1 MPVWSVVVYC
11 HSNSIKGAPMPDVG
25 NKQLRSWMFVPGNR
39 DRFIQKAKTSS
50 ADAILLD
57 IEDGVLPAEKP
68 DARRMIAA
76 ALSQQDAGPRRYVRV
91 NALSTPW
98 FQPDLE
104 AVIVSGIEGICL
116 TKVVK
121 PQDILETA
129 SLIEGLEKK
138 RGIEIGKVR
147 ILAAIESA
155 RGLMNSL
162 AIADAHPRVIG
173 LMFGAEDYA
182 LDLGLGARREKE
194 AAELLFAR
202 SHVVNAAAAANVLS
216 IDGVF
221 PNLDDP
227 EGLVADVRQARRL
240 GFTSKS
246 TFNPRQIDVI
256 NQVFSPQPD
265 EIEYARKIA
274 AGFRAAEARGDASV
288 AVGGQLV
295 DRPIV
300 LRALRILE
308 VIGE

>member
-1 MPVWSVVVYC
+1 
-11 HSNSIKGAPMPDVG
+11 
-25 NKQLRSWMFVPGNR
+25 MFVPGNR
-39 DRFIQKAKTSS
+39 DRFIQKAKSSS
-50 ADAILLD
+50 ADAVLLD
-57 IEDGVLPAEKP
+57 IEDGVLPAEKQ

-76 ALSQQDAGPRRYVRV
+76 ALREPWSGPLRYVRV

-98 FQPDLE
+98 LEPDLE
-104 AVIVSGIEGICL
+104 AVIGPGIDGICL
-116 TKVVK
+116 TKVMR

-129 SLIEGLEKK
+129 SRIEALEKK
-138 RGIEIGKVR
+138 KGLEAGTVR
-147 ILAAIESA
+147 ILAAVESA
-155 RGLMNSL
+155 RGLMNAL
-162 AIADAHPRVIG
+162 AIADSHPRIVG

-182 LDLGLGARREKE
+182 LDIGLGARREKE

-202 SHVVNAAAAANVLS
+202 SVIINAAAAANVLS

-227 EGLVADVRQARRL
+227 DGLLADVQQARRL
-240 GFTSKS
+240 GFSAKS

-274 AGFRAAEARGDASV
+274 AGFREAEARGDASV

-300 LRALRILE
+300 LRALKILE
-308 VIGE
+308 IIGE

>member
-1 MPVWSVVVYC
+1 MPS
-11 HSNSIKGAPMPDVG
+11 SE
-25 NKQLRSWMFVPGNR
+25 NKQFRSWMFVPGNR
-39 DRFIQKAKTSS
+39 DRFIQKAKSSS
-50 ADAILLD
+50 ADGIFLD

-68 DARRMIAA
+68 DARRMVAA
-76 ALSQQDAGPRRYVRV
+76 ALREEWNGPRRYVRV
-91 NALSTPW
+91 NALPTPW
-98 FQPDLE
+98 LKPDLE
-104 AVIVSGIEGICL
+104 AVICPGIEGICL
-116 TKVVK
+116 TKVTK
-121 PQDILETA
+121 PHDILEVA
-129 SLIEGLEKK
+129 SLIETLEMRQGL
-138 RGIEIGKVR
+138 EIGKVR

-155 RGLMNSL
+155 RGLMNAL
-162 AIADAHPRVIG
+162 AIADSHPRVVG

-182 LDLGLGARREKE
+182 LDIGLGARRERE
-194 AAELLFAR
+194 AAELIYAR
-202 SHVVNAAAAANVLS
+202 SCIVNAAAAANVLS

-227 EGLVADVRQARRL
+227 DGLSADVQQARRL

-256 NQVFSPQPD
+256 NQAFSPQPD

-300 LRALRILE
+300 LRALRVLE
-308 VIGE
+308 IVGE

>member
-1 MPVWSVVVYC
+1 
-11 HSNSIKGAPMPDVG
+11 MPDGG

-39 DRFIQKAKTSS
+39 DRFIQKVKTSS

-76 ALSQQDAGPRRYVRV
+76 ALPQRDFGPRRYVRV

-98 FQPDLE
+98 LQPDLE
-104 AVIVSGIEGICL
+104 AVIVPGIEGVCL
-116 TKVVK
+116 TKVVR

-138 RGIEIGKVR
+138 RGLEIGKVR
-147 ILAAIESA
+147 ILAAVESA
-155 RGLMNSL
+155 RGLMNAL

-182 LDLGLGARREKE
+182 LDLGLG

-274 AGFRAAEARGDASV
+274 AGFRAAEAKGDASV

>member
-1 MPVWSVVVYC
+1 MP
-11 HSNSIKGAPMPDVG
+11 SIA
-25 NKQLRSWMFVPGNR
+25 QLRSWMFVPGNR
-39 DRFIQKAKTSS
+39 DRFIGKARSS
-50 ADAILLD
+50 KADAILLD

-68 DARRMIAA
+68 EARRMVAA
-76 ALSQQDAGPRRYVRV
+76 ALRQEWSGPRRYVRV

-98 FQPDLE
+98 LKPDLE
-104 AVIVSGIEGICL
+104 AVVGPGTDGICL
-116 TKVVK
+116 TKVTK
-121 PQDILETA
+121 PQDIREVASLLET
-129 SLIEGLEKK
+129 LERDRGLEPNT
-138 RGIEIGKVR
+138 VR

-155 RGLMNSL
+155 RGLVN
-162 AIADAHPRVIG
+162 AVVIAEADPRVVG
-173 LMFGAEDYA
+173 LMFGAEDYS

-194 AAELLFAR
+194 AAELIYAR
-202 SHVVNAAAAANVLS
+202 SCIVNAAAAASILS

-227 EGLVADVRQARRL
+227 DGLLADARQARRL

-265 EIEYARKIA
+265 EIEYARMIA
-274 AGFRAAEARGDASV
+274 AGFREAEARGDASV

-308 VIGE
+308 IVGE